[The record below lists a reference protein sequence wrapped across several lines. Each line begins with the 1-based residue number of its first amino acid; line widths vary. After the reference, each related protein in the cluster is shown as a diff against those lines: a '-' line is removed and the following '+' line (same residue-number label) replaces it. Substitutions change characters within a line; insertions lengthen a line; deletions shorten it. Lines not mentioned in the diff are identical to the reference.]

1 MPGHT
6 LRESTVRII
15 STAIVVVLVLA
26 AGSWALQVRYRQD
39 RVDDAM
45 ASLESD
51 ARFIGV
57 SLERWVEQADRFAA
71 AQGIQGSLVQRLDIV
86 LSGDEVVRTGVTD
99 RLETARIAADY
110 AWVRILDRTGETVIF
125 TGEEEARTRD
135 ISSLVDRA
143 FGSHEII
150 KSWPTGTSVA
160 ADEGIDEY
168 VAAIAVRGSDPDR
181 EARAVLAFGAK
192 PLPVFSEAIERV
204 DSQGTRTQACI
215 QIPGG
220 AELVTC
226 DLGGI
231 DDPSVL
237 TAEYPV
243 PGTPFMVETFA
254 SRADVLAPANQ
265 LLVMNVLLVC
275 AMGLAAGAG
284 RVAYENALRQRD
296 VEADARGRIAEALAT
311 EERFL
316 ASMSHEFRTPL
327 NSIIG
332 FSSILVSG
340 GAGPLNEEQQKQMAI
355 VRKSGTRMLGLVNNV
370 LDFSQ
375 IRAGQLSV
383 SRQEFDVAVAAEDA
397 RRLMEPIAIGK
408 GLLCECLVRSDDG
421 VLQTDRQLLERVL
434 INLLDNAVKYTDAG
448 SVTLS
453 AFVEGD
459 EAVFEVADTGSGIP
473 HEAQERLTEPY
484 FRAGRDRAITG
495 SGLGLTISAE
505 IARALGGRLDV
516 TSTPG
521 EGSTFTLRIP
531 RVLPDIKPDQ

>member
-1 MPGHT
+1 
-6 LRESTVRII
+6 
-15 STAIVVVLVLA
+15 
-26 AGSWALQVRYRQD
+26 
-39 RVDDAM
+39 
-45 ASLESD
+45 
-51 ARFIGV
+51 
-57 SLERWVEQADRFAA
+57 
-71 AQGIQGSLVQRLDIV
+71 
-86 LSGDEVVRTGVTD
+86 
-99 RLETARIAADY
+99 
-110 AWVRILDRTGETVIF
+110 
-125 TGEEEARTRD
+125 
-135 ISSLVDRA
+135 
-143 FGSHEII
+143 
-150 KSWPTGTSVA
+150 
-160 ADEGIDEY
+160 
-168 VAAIAVRGSDPDR
+168 
-181 EARAVLAFGAK
+181 
-192 PLPVFSEAIERV
+192 
-204 DSQGTRTQACI
+204 
-215 QIPGG
+215 
-220 AELVTC
+220 
-226 DLGGI
+226 
-231 DDPSVL
+231 
-237 TAEYPV
+237 
-243 PGTPFMVETFA
+243 
-254 SRADVLAPANQ
+254 
-265 LLVMNVLLVC
+265 NVLLVC